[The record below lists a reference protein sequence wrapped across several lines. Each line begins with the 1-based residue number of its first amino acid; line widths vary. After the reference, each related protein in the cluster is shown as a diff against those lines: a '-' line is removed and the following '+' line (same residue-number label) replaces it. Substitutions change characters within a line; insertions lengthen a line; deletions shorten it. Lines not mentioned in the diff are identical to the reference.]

1 MENASKALIIAGA
14 ILLAIVIISLG
25 LIVVNNVRET
35 TDNTNLTEQEIQ
47 SFNAKFIPY
56 EGNNVSGSRVNTL
69 IQQVIS
75 TNQITLDA
83 ERDNFIMISFPSVS
97 GKYLGL
103 TIKNKN
109 LWYNPFAPNNTIDA
123 IYGQISNTGSPW
135 NKGQT
140 SNDNFSFTVDTRKTY
155 TVALRYADGVVKYI
169 IVK

>member
-25 LIVVNNVRET
+25 LIVINNVRET
-35 TDNTNLTEQEIQ
+35 TDTTNLTEQEIQ

-97 GKYLGL
+97 GVSLGL
-103 TIKNKN
+103 TIKNGA
-109 LWYNPFAPNNTIDA
+109 LWYNGFTPKTTIDE
-123 IYGQISNTGSPW
+123 IYGQISNTENNW
-135 NKGQT
+135 NKGSSSS
-140 SNDNFSFTVDTRKTY
+140 SNYSFTVDTRKTY